1 MMRFTDETLMAF
13 ADGELDAG
21 TRHAVELAMRV
32 DPVLAAKVEQHILL
46 RRDVFRAF
54 ARTLDEPVP
63 QRLRQATSP
72 KVVHLDSVRAAKKPL
87 VVETPHRWS
96 WPEWGALAATLVVG
110 VLAGTLGVFGVQ
122 GETTF
127 AAAGSNGT
135 LTARGKLDTA
145 LTRQLASAAPA
156 AGAGVTIGVSFVA
169 KDGQYCRTFAI
180 GEAAGLA
187 CRSDGQWQIPVL
199 ADGAGG
205 AGSAA
210 GAYRQAGSAMP
221 PAVLD
226 AMDARAI
233 GPSLDATAEQAAARR
248 GWSR

>member
-21 TRHAVELAMRV
+21 TRHEVELAMRV
-32 DPVLAAKVEQHILL
+32 DPVLAAKVQQHILL

-63 QRLRQATSP
+63 QRLRQAASSSP
-72 KVVHLDSVRAAKKPL
+72 KVVHLDSVRAARKP
-87 VVETPHRWS
+87 VVIETPHRWS
-96 WPEWGALAATLVVG
+96 WPEWGAIAATLVVG
-110 VLAGTLGVFGVQ
+110 VLAGTLGLHSVQ

-127 AAAGSNGT
+127 ASGGSNGT

-145 LTRQLASAAPA
+145 LTRQLASAPPA
-156 AGAGVTIGVSFVA
+156 AGSAITIGVSFVA
-169 KDGQYCRTFAI
+169 KEGQYCRTFAV
-180 GEAAGLA
+180 GGAAGLA
-187 CRSDGQWQIPVL
+187 CRSGGQWTIPVL
-199 ADGAGG
+199 TDSGG
-205 AGSAA
+205 GAA

-226 AMDARAI
+226 AVDARAV
-233 GPSLDATAEQAAARR
+233 GPSLDAKGEQAAAQR

>member
-1 MMRFTDETLMAF
+1 MRFTDETLMAF

-21 TRHAVELAMRV
+21 MRHEVELAMRV
-32 DPVLAAKVEQHILL
+32 DPVLAAKVEQHLLL

-63 QRLRQATSP
+63 QRLRRATTSP
-72 KVVHLDSVRAAKKPL
+72 KVVHLDSVRVAKKPV

-110 VLAGTLGVFGVQ
+110 VLAGTLGMRGVQ
-122 GETTF
+122 DEATF
-127 AAAGSNGT
+127 ASAGSDGT

-156 AGAGVTIGVSFVA
+156 AGAGVAIGVSFVA

-180 GEAAGLA
+180 GAAAGLA
-187 CRSDGQWQIPVL
+187 CRAGEQWHIALL
-199 ADGAGG
+199 AE
-205 AGSAA
+205 SAA
-210 GAYRQAGSAMP
+210 NASGAYRQAGSAMSA
-221 PAVLD
+221 AVLD
-226 AMDARAI
+226 AVDARAV
-233 GPSLDATAEQAAARR
+233 GPSLDARAEQAAAQR